1 MSSFNIFNVEFLVN
15 SIYNDKRFGHL
26 IYSIKKGLVIEMEGN
41 MFGIENERRSFT
53 SSSSIGGIEFLK
65 SKIDFLSS
73 EQNAPFLS
81 SFFIELIERIK
92 NTLSSIK
99 GYAQLSRGKFSDR
112 EFGDY
117 FYRAVT
123 GDVEKMDMVLN
134 GLVNYVKLNTPIQKT
149 DTVHHFIEEVL
160 RKHQAKLDEKGIKL
174 FKKFEKGLPET
185 IVPDEQLR
193 YILSSVL
200 QYAIGSMPSNGSIG
214 LSTRSLIVEK
224 EVGQDLVLFQKDSR
238 YIEISVVLVGYR
250 KPTEQGMGAQTLRKE
265 EPLDLILRF
274 VKEVVQRNQG
284 MMRIEADEKKAKTF
298 IFLRLPVE
306 RRKVVYYQSL
316 N

>member
-1 MSSFNIFNVEFLVN
+1 
-15 SIYNDKRFGHL
+15 
-26 IYSIKKGLVIEMEGN
+26 
-41 MFGIENERRSFT
+41 
-53 SSSSIGGIEFLK
+53 
-65 SKIDFLSS
+65 
-73 EQNAPFLS
+73 
-81 SFFIELIERIK
+81 
-92 NTLSSIK
+92 
-99 GYAQLSRGKFSDR
+99 
-112 EFGDY
+112 
-117 FYRAVT
+117 
-123 GDVEKMDMVLN
+123 
-134 GLVNYVKLNTPIQKT
+134 
-149 DTVHHFIEEVL
+149 
-160 RKHQAKLDEKGIKL
+160 
-174 FKKFEKGLPET
+174 
-185 IVPDEQLR
+185 
-193 YILSSVL
+193 
-200 QYAIGSMPSNGSIG
+200 
-214 LSTRSLIVEK
+214 LIVEK